1 MHHEGTQPPHRRDGV
16 DTRDVH
22 RDGYKYLLES
32 VAAGDGLAGRVKR
45 GCAPAGAGVDPR
57 LGGVAFERIKVDTK
71 KMGGVPIIRDLRMP
85 VATIV
90 NMVAD
95 GRTSEQILHDFPELE
110 LEDIKQALQF
120 AAATLNERQ
129 VPLLSA

>member
-1 MHHEGTQPPHRRDGV
+1 M
-16 DTRDVH
+16 
-22 RDGYKYLLES
+22 
-32 VAAGDGLAGRVKR
+32 
-45 GCAPAGAGVDPR
+45 
-57 LGGVAFERIKVDTK
+57 AFERIQVDPQ
-71 KMGGVPIIRDLRMP
+71 KMGGVPIIRGLRMP

-95 GRTSEQILHDFPELE
+95 GRTAEQILYDFPELE
-110 LEDIKQALQF
+110 PEDLKQALQF